1 MAEIEMLIDDLQ
13 SADLE
18 QRYSAC
24 KSLRAQDQLPLF
36 AVEALQIASTDPEPL
51 ISATAHMALLTHQ
64 SQFADWYTLDEP
76 DLLPGPYTSQ
86 EILKILILS
95 AVIALLTIPLISI
108 LLDERINDLWFIA
121 LPVIFIAG
129 YVSYINFED
138 HHQQRFIAL
147 LSSIAVGLLIGTISF
162 LLLSILFLSGVSAY
176 RGY

>member
-1 MAEIEMLIDDLQ
+1 LTEIEKLIDDLQ

-24 KSLRAQDQLPLF
+24 KSLRAQEQLPPF
-36 AVEALQIASTDPEPL
+36 AVDALQEAATDPEPL
-51 ISATAHMALLTHQ
+51 ISATAHMALLHHQ
-64 SQFADWYTLDEP
+64 SQSADSDMLSEP
-76 DLLPGPYTSQ
+76 DLLPRPYTPL
-86 EILKILILS
+86 EILISLILC

-129 YVSYINFED
+129 YISYINFED
-138 HHQQRFIAL
+138 NQQQRFIAL
-147 LSSIAVGLLIGTISF
+147 LSSIAVGLLIGMISF
-162 LLLSILFLSGVSAY
+162 LLLSILFLFGVSAY